1 MPTLTYKDVRVVL
14 GPVDDSLV
22 AEILATDASW
32 EELAEAYAWV
42 TNDEAL
48 MNIGRP
54 LASSRVGRLIDI
66 LEPTQQTIDDL
77 GKLELA
83 AGIDVEIK
91 LQ

>member
-1 MPTLTYKDVRVVL
+1 MATLTHEDVRVVL

-22 AEILATDASW
+22 AEILATGASP

-66 LEPTQQTIDDL
+66 LEPAEEDETAVP
-77 GKLELA
+77 A
-83 AGIDVEIK
+83 A
-91 LQ
+91 

>member
-1 MPTLTYKDVRVVL
+1 MPTLTHEDVRVVL

-22 AEILATDASW
+22 AEIVATGASQ

-66 LEPTQQTIDDL
+66 LEPAEED
-77 GKLELA
+77 EA
-83 AGIDVEIK
+83 AVPAAQ
-91 LQ
+91 LS